1 MREDGKMTDA
11 QYKINLNTISIKA
24 YGALNDVDKGFVG
37 TPDYMGLAYFWG
49 SNGCKHYLRDASIAQ
64 RKRIHRL
71 WLEADLDLHGET
83 LAHYAVIGQVMSA
96 EVPTTEADLRH
107 SFMSSY

>member
-1 MREDGKMTDA
+1 MTDA
-11 QYKINLNTISIKA
+11 QYKINLNAVSLKA
-24 YGALNDVDKGFVG
+24 FCALDKLDKGFVG

-71 WLEADLDLHGET
+71 WLEADLGLHEDT
-83 LAHYAVIGQVMSA
+83 LAHYEIIGQVMKVA
-96 EVPTTEADLRH
+96 VPTTEEAR
-107 SFMSSY
+107 